1 MTVEYITLQTSGDK
15 MPLIGFG
22 CWKVDPKDAPET
34 IYNAIKV
41 GYRLIDSAS
50 NYKNEVAIGKGIKMA
65 IQDGLVKR
73 EDIFVTT
80 KLWSTYHKKEHVRLA
95 LEQQLKQLELDYV
108 DMFLV
113 HFPLP
118 LKYVPIEEKYPP
130 GWYQP
135 GDDKDCKITLDRAP
149 MHECWAEMERLVDSG
164 RTRNIGVSN
173 FNCQLLMDMLT
184 YARIPPSL
192 LQIELHPYLSQEHL
206 VKWAQSQGIAVTAYS
221 SFGPTSFISTG
232 SKRAKAVEP
241 LFENPV
247 IKDVA
252 AKYNRNPSEVALRWS
267 LERSVAVVPKSLNI
281 DRMRMNLE
289 ALNWEMEEEDVE
301 SINKLDMGLRFND
314 PMVNA
319 QKIPLFY

>member
-1 MTVEYITLQTSGDK
+1 MTIEYITLNSGNK
-15 MPLIGFG
+15 MPFIGFG

-50 NYKNEVAIGKGIKMA
+50 NYKNEEAIGKGVRMA
-65 IQDGLVKR
+65 IEDGIVKR
-73 EDIFVTT
+73 EDLFITT

-95 LEQQLKQLELDYV
+95 CQKQLEQLGLDYV

-135 GDDKDCKITLDRAP
+135 GEETITLDRAP
-149 MHECWAEMERLVDSG
+149 MHECWAEMEKLKDDGLVKD
-164 RTRNIGVSN
+164 IGVSN
-173 FNCQLLMDMLT
+173 FNVQLLMDMLT
-184 YARIPPSL
+184 YCRHKPAL
-192 LQIELHPYLSQEHL
+192 LQVELHPYLQQTHL
-206 VKWAQSQGIAVTAYS
+206 CQWVQSQGIAITAYS
-221 SFGPTSFISTG
+221 SFGPTSFVSTG
-232 SKRAKAVEP
+232 SKRAKSVEP

-247 IKDVA
+247 IKDIA
-252 AKYNRNPSEVALRWS
+252 AKYKRHPSEVALRWS
-267 LERSVAVVPKSLNI
+267 IERNIAVVPKSLNV
-281 DRMRMNLE
+281 DRMKLNLE
-289 ALNWEMEEEDVE
+289 AINWQMDEEDVQA
-301 SINKLDMGLRFND
+301 INQLDMGLRFND

-319 QKIPLFY
+319 QKLPLFY

>member
-1 MTVEYITLQTSGDK
+1 MTVEYITLQPSGDK

-50 NYKNEVAIGKGIKMA
+50 NYKNEQAIGKGIKKA
-65 IQDGLVKR
+65 IDEGIVKR
-73 EDIFVTT
+73 EDLFVTT

-95 LEQQLKQLELDYV
+95 CKKQLEDLGLDYV

-135 GDDKDCKITLDRAP
+135 GEDKITLDRAP
-149 MHECWAEMERLVDSG
+149 MHECWAEMEKLVEDG
-164 RTRNIGVSN
+164 LVRNIGVSN
-173 FNCQLLMDMLT
+173 FNVQLLMDMLT
-184 YARIPPSL
+184 YAKIKPCL
-192 LQIELHPYLSQEHL
+192 LQVELHPYLQQQHL
-206 VKWAQSQGIAVTAYS
+206 VDWVQAQGIAVTAYS
-221 SFGPTSFISTG
+221 SFGPTSFVSTG
-232 SKRAKAVEP
+232 SKRAKSVEP
-241 LFENPV
+241 LFENPT
-247 IKDVA
+247 IKDIA
-252 AKYNRNPSEVALRWS
+252 AKYNRPPSQVALRWS
-267 LERSVAVVPKSLNI
+267 LERNVAVVPKSLNI
-281 DRMRMNLE
+281 DRMKMNLE
-289 ALNWEMEEEDVE
+289 ALNWKMDEEDVQA
-301 SINKLDMGLRFND
+301 INQLDMGLRFND

-319 QKIPLFY
+319 QKLPIFY